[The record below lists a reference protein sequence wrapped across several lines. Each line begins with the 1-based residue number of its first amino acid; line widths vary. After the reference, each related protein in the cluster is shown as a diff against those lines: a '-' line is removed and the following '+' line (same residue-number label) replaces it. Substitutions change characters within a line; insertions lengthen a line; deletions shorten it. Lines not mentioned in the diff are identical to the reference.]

1 MKLIITRAV
10 QKSIRSTEKPIEPVR
25 RSNRLPFA
33 KQTEKLG
40 GIPYHIS
47 NKKKLTNHGNLL
59 QETTAET
66 AERNEMENDRPM
78 RQNNEEI
85 RTIRPLQQ
93 TPIGQLRRGGNVISC
108 RYHDLQNYEPRQR
121 AYYCC

>member
-1 MKLIITRAV
+1 MTPEQGSYKR
-10 QKSIRSTEKPIEPVR
+10 KNRTEKPIEPVR

-40 GIPYHIS
+40 GIPNHIS
-47 NKKKLTNHGNLL
+47 NNKKKLTNHGNLL

-66 AERNEMENDRPM
+66 AERNETENDRPM

-93 TPIGQLRRGGNVISC
+93 TPIGQLRRGGM
-108 RYHDLQNYEPRQR
+108 
-121 AYYCC
+121 